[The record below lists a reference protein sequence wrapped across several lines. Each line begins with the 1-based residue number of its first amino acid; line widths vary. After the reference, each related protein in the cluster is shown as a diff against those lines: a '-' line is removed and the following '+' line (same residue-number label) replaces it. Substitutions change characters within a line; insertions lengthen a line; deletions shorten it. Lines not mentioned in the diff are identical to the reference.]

1 MGFFAELVRADDWRR
16 ISPLISVPTG
26 AFCITSVLTAVVL
39 IFFGWPSDSWRILF
53 ALLAGTIAAGVAR
66 WTLTRRQ
73 QFRASSANNTAY

>member
-16 ISPLISVPTG
+16 IPPLISVPTV

-66 WTLTRRQ
+66 WILTRRQ
-73 QFRASSANNTAY
+73 QFRASSANNTG